1 MADGEAEALKAG
13 REQAALRLSLS
24 SSTMCT
30 NKTPVLEIAKLAL
43 GLQCMAPSLLLSL
56 SS

>member
-1 MADGEAEALKAG
+1 MADGEAEALRAG
-13 REQAALRLSLS
+13 REQAALMLSLS
-24 SSTMCT
+24 SSTRCT